1 MTCDVLTV
9 KRSCC
14 SPPESKWTFIW
25 VWILFFSFFSLH
37 CEQCLKRKAT
47 ERAEIFLSKYV
58 ASGRCINYHKNHIH
72 TLLNLRQ
79 RNIQTFVRMP
89 YGMFPVATR
98 ILINR
103 GLKGERLF
111 TTGILRA
118 MMRVTRVRY
127 LLLGTAGAGGIAAKV
142 VSYWFL
148 AMNFDLLHYSVIEL
162 FLFWIVPSKPKGLE
176 CLLPKSIRGSLS
188 T

>member
-1 MTCDVLTV
+1 MNIHL
-9 KRSCC
+9 SLN
-14 SPPESKWTFIW
+14 PF
-25 VWILFFSFFSLH
+25 FFSFFSLH

-47 ERAEIFLSKYV
+47 ERAEIFLSKHV

-79 RNIQTFVRMP
+79 RNIQTFFRMP
-89 YGMFPVATR
+89 YRMFPVATR

-103 GLKGERLF
+103 GLKGERMF

-162 FLFWIVPSKPKGLE
+162 FLF
-176 CLLPKSIRGSLS
+176 
-188 T
+188 